1 MGDDAEKATER
12 KDSIMC
18 CSSPSYNKLQVSL
31 GAFWYHFC
39 FLFVFF
45 FKYFCLKN
53 NKLVL

>member
-12 KDSIMC
+12 KDNIMC
-18 CSSPSYNKLQVSL
+18 CSSPSYNKLKVSL

-45 FKYFCLKN
+45 SNIF
-53 NKLVL
+53 V